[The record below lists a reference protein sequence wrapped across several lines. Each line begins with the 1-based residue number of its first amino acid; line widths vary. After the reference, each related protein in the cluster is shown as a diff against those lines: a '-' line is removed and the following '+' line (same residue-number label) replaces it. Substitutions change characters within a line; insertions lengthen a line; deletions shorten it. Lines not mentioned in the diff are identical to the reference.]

1 MRTLLILVTLLLI
14 VLVFMYLRRR
24 KNRDFSGGFKE
35 TDKAG
40 TRIRALKYSLES
52 TWDSRG
58 IMKRFDPILISKTRG
73 STVDRVSYK
82 TTPKEVFQEK
92 YLFTNTPCLITN
104 MADDWKAMNT
114 WSFDS
119 FKKRFGN
126 CKFSISGIEA
136 CRLKYDYYY
145 HYINTPKHR
154 NDDIPLFIFDSTF
167 ANEGKKMRELLDEY
181 TIPSWFDE
189 DLFGCLEE
197 RERPNFRWL
206 IMSTVGA
213 GTSLHVDPVHTSAWN
228 TLISGKKRWVMFPPE
243 TFKSEMDFN
252 SGVRGAEW
260 FMDEYSTYD
269 DLKHVD
275 IIQNRGDTIFLPS
288 GWWHV
293 TVNLEDS
300 IAITQ
305 NILTHNN
312 FEKAREDV
320 FRCIP
325 KIYIEWIKRLNKKLK
340 DDKKLTMKL
349 GGRIRDTKTIEDAG
363 YDSDVYESESDLE

>member
-1 MRTLLILVTLLLI
+1 
-14 VLVFMYLRRR
+14 MYLRRR

-58 IMKRFDPILISKTRG
+58 IMKRFDPVLISKTRG

-154 NDDIPLFIFDSTF
+154 NDDTPLFIFDSTF